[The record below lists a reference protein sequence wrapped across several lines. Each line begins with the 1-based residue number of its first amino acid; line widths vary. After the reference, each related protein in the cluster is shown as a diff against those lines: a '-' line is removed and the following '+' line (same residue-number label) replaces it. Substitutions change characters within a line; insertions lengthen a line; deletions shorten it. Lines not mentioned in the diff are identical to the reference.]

1 MAEQFLNRLS
11 QIESSIASLGKTLE
25 RMITILT
32 AVTEIKSEL
41 KLTKGEILEAISKQ
55 PRATPATGLGDEAV
69 KMLKAEI
76 QRIEGSLTEAIESLR
91 QEVSQSIQGIQIA
104 APTAVGEPV
113 VAAPSFA
120 PAAKVPADK
129 AMKVADI
136 LQGIIGSLKMGC
148 LAGDVLQAMADAK
161 TSVMKILPSDA
172 IMVKI
177 DRWSGMVATYPKRN
191 ELQAK
196 DIMKL
201 KQEIKAEIA
210 RYQPA

>member
-1 MAEQFLNRLS
+1 
-11 QIESSIASLGKTLE
+11 
-25 RMITILT
+25 
-32 AVTEIKSEL
+32 
-41 KLTKGEILEAISKQ
+41 
-55 PRATPATGLGDEAV
+55 
-69 KMLKAEI
+69 
-76 QRIEGSLTEAIESLR
+76 
-91 QEVSQSIQGIQIA
+91 
-104 APTAVGEPV
+104 
-113 VAAPSFA
+113 
-120 PAAKVPADK
+120 
-129 AMKVADI
+129 MKVADI

-148 LAGDVLQAMADAK
+148 LAGDVLGAMADAK

-196 DIMKL
+196 DILKL

>member
-32 AVTEIKSEL
+32 AVTEIKSEI
-41 KLTKGEILEAISKQ
+41 KLAKGEILEAIGKQ
-55 PRATPATGLGDEAV
+55 PRGTSAGGSTDEGV
-69 KMLKAEI
+69 RVLKAEI
-76 QRIEGSLTEAIESLR
+76 QRIEASLTEAIETLR
-91 QEVSQSIQGIQIA
+91 QEISQSIQGIQIA
-104 APTAVGEPV
+104 APASVSESV
-113 VAAPSFA
+113 VAAPSVG
-120 PAAKVPADK
+120 PAARVPADK
-129 AMKVADI
+129 AMQVAEI

-148 LAGDVLQAMADAK
+148 LAGDVIEALADAK
-161 TSVMKILPSDA
+161 SSVMKMLPSDP

-196 DIMKL
+196 DILKL

>member
-1 MAEQFLNRLS
+1 MAEQFLNRLT

-41 KLTKGEILEAISKQ
+41 KLTKGEILEAIGKQ
-55 PRATPATGLGDEAV
+55 ARATPAAGSSDEAV
-69 KMLKAEI
+69 RVLKAEI
-76 QRIEGSLTEAIESLR
+76 QRIEGSLTEAIESLK
-91 QEVSQSIQGIQIA
+91 QGVSQSIQGIQIA
-104 APTAVGEPV
+104 APAAIGESV
-113 VAAPSFA
+113 VAAPSAA
-120 PAAKVPADK
+120 PAVRVPADK
-129 AMKVADI
+129 AMQVADI
-136 LQGIIGSLKMGC
+136 LHGIISSLKMGC
-148 LAGDVLQAMADAK
+148 LAGDVLEALADAK

-177 DRWSGMVATYPKRN
+177 DRWNGMVATYPKRN

-196 DIMKL
+196 DILKL

>member
-104 APTAVGEPV
+104 APTAVGESV

-136 LQGIIGSLKMGC
+136 LQGVIGSLKMGC
-148 LAGDVLQAMADAK
+148 LAGDVLGAMADAK

-196 DIMKL
+196 DILKL